1 LVRLSKMSD
10 EPDRVEIV
18 ESSLSQNTYLV
29 IWAIASILS
38 FAIFFFYF

>member
-1 LVRLSKMSD
+1 MPD

-38 FAIFFFYF
+38 FAIFFVYF

>member
-1 LVRLSKMSD
+1 MPD

-29 IWAIASILS
+29 IWGIASILS
-38 FAIFFFYF
+38 FAIFFVYF

>member
-1 LVRLSKMSD
+1 MPD

-18 ESSLSQNTYLV
+18 ESSLSQSTYMV

-38 FAIFFFYF
+38 FAIFYVYY